1 MINGMFNALS
11 GLKNSA
17 QKLQESATRL
27 QNSFGFEKNID
38 MVGKAKPGESEL
50 IDTNSIYIDFSEEVV
65 TQITAKVAFTANA
78 RVVVTADQ
86 IIGTTLDIKS

>member
-27 QNSFGFEKNID
+27 QNSFGFEKNTD
-38 MVGKAKPGESEL
+38 MVEKAKLGKSKL
-50 IDTNSIYIDFSEEVV
+50 IDTNSIYIDISEEVV
-65 TQITAKVAFTANA
+65 TQITAKATFTANA
-78 RVVVTADQ
+78 KVIVTADQ

>member
-17 QKLQESATRL
+17 QKLQKSATNL
-27 QNSFGFEKNID
+27 QSSFEFEKKINI
-38 MVGKAKPGESEL
+38 VGEAKPEQSEL
-50 IDTNSIYIDFSEEVV
+50 IGTDSISIDISKEVV
-65 TQITAKVAFTANA
+65 TQITAKAEFSAHA
-78 RVVVTADQ
+78 KVVVIADH

>member
-1 MINGMFNALS
+1 MFNALS

-50 IDTNSIYIDFSEEVV
+50 IDTNSIYIDISEEVV

>member
-17 QKLQESATRL
+17 QRHQKSAASL

-38 MVGKAKPGESEL
+38 MVGKAKPGKSEL
-50 IDTNSIYIDFSEEVV
+50 IDTNSIYIDISEEVV
-65 TQITAKVAFTANA
+65 TQITAKAAFTANA
-78 RVVVTADQ
+78 KVVVTADQ
-86 IIGTTLDIKS
+86 IIGTALDIKS

>member
-17 QKLQESATRL
+17 QKLQKSATSL
-27 QNSFGFEKNID
+27 QNSFGFEEKMNI
-38 MVGKAKPGESEL
+38 VGKAKPEKSEL
-50 IDTNSIYIDFSEEVV
+50 IDISKEVV
-65 TQITAKVAFTANA
+65 TQITAKATFTANA
-78 RVVVTADQ
+78 KVVVTADQ

>member
-17 QKLQESATRL
+17 QKLQKSATSL
-27 QNSFGFEKNID
+27 PNSFGFEKNMD
-38 MVGKAKPGESEL
+38 MVGKTKLEKSKL
-50 IDTNSIYIDFSEEVV
+50 IDPSEEIVN
-65 TQITAKVAFTANA
+65 QITAKATFTANSK
-78 RVVVTADQ
+78 VVVATDQ

>member
-17 QKLQESATRL
+17 QRHQKSAASL

-38 MVGKAKPGESEL
+38 IVGKAKLGKSEL
-50 IDTNSIYIDFSEEVV
+50 IDTNSIYIDISEEVV
-65 TQITAKVAFTANA
+65 TQITAKAVFTANA
-78 RVVVTADQ
+78 KVVVTADQ